1 MNGVSRTVLAAPIP
15 TVTSRPTI
23 KKYAG
28 AGNLTDMT
36 INTTLGRRAFLATAA
51 KASIAAATTTV
62 GIQNSAVAAVSE
74 KKLRFWNTHT
84 RESIDAVFFRNGNY
98 EANELNKLKHF
109 LRDHRENEWIDMDVG
124 LYEQLWDLQQIIGG
138 QEIFE
143 VISGYRS
150 PKTNR
155 KLRKNTSGVAKKSFH
170 MKGRAIDVRLRGT
183 KISDLQ
189 QAALTMKAGGLGY
202 YPSSRFI
209 HLDTGPV
216 RSWS

>member
-1 MNGVSRTVLAAPIP
+1 V
-15 TVTSRPTI
+15 
-23 KKYAG
+23 
-28 AGNLTDMT
+28 
-36 INTTLGRRAFLATAA
+36 TAA
-51 KASIAAATTTV
+51 KTSVAAAATSV
-62 GIQNSAVAAVSE
+62 GIQSNAIATVNE

-98 EANELNKLKHF
+98 DANALNELKYF

-124 LYEQLWDLQQIIGG
+124 LYEQLWDLQQSVGG

-150 PKTNR
+150 AKTNR
-155 KLRKNTSGVAKKSFH
+155 KLRKNSSGVAKKSFH
-170 MKGRAIDVRLRGT
+170 MKGRAIDIRLRGT
-183 KISDLQ
+183 KISAVR
-189 QAALTMKAGGLGY
+189 QAALKLSAGGVGY
-202 YPSSRFI
+202 YPSSRFV

>member
-1 MNGVSRTVLAAPIP
+1 M
-15 TVTSRPTI
+15 TI
-23 KKYAG
+23 K
-28 AGNLTDMT
+28 TT
-36 INTTLGRRAFLATAA
+36 ISRRTFLTAA
-51 KASIAAATTTV
+51 AKTSVAAAAATIC
-62 GIQNSAVAAVSE
+62 IQNNAIAATSQVSE

-84 RESIDAVFFRNGNY
+84 RESIEAVFFRNGNY
-98 EANELNKLKHF
+98 EANELNKLKYF
-109 LRDHRENEWIDMDVG
+109 LRDHRENEWMDMDVG
-124 LYEQLWDLQQIIGG
+124 LYEQLWDLQQSVGG

-155 KLRKNTSGVAKKSFH
+155 KLRKNSSGVAKKSFH

-183 KISDLQ
+183 KISALQ
-189 QAALTMKAGGLGY
+189 QAALQMNAGGVGY